1 MTVHTT
7 GQVGPALL
15 DPAQEPPLDRYCDV
29 VMKGGVTDGVVY
41 PWAVMELAQHYRF
54 QSIGGTSVGAVAA
67 ALTAASEYSRRYGS
81 VNGFNKVLREVP
93 AALAEI
99 QAGGQTKLFS
109 LFHPSPGGER
119 LFRLF
124 VGVFS
129 KKKGWTGI
137 WGALQQLLAD
147 YLLHPGLRLDLRRR
161 RDRGMLILLIAG
173 APPLMVLLL
182 QHWVTVLPL
191 LLVLLTNLAAIALLL
206 LCFVGWRLFD
216 DVRRQLGGPDCG
228 LCAGMGPEGGPDG
241 FTEWLHK
248 GIQGASGRDLD
259 KPLTFRDLWDAPG
272 GPDIDLYRDGRMERP
287 QSIALQMMSTNLT
300 HGRACGFPLTHNSE
314 RLYFLEADLAPYFPA
329 SVMRHLS
336 ACSPVLD
343 DYPQLGLRE
352 LPKGELPV
360 LVAARLSLSFP
371 ILFKAVPLW
380 AVPTIGRP
388 YRCWFSDGGICAS
401 FPIHLFDAL
410 LPRWPTFGIS
420 LVDRKHA
427 SAKVGDVWIDEAKTT
442 PPELHQPPSQLRPM
456 PPSLVHLFTFLASI
470 LDAARRW
477 NDNATAR
484 LPGVRERIVNIYLDP
499 EGSKGGL
506 HLTMSPQDLM
516 ELARLGQQAG
526 QALIDRYI
534 TAASEPRSKTQPSR
548 HWDEH
553 RWIRFNTFVHAV
565 QDKMSRFTQSASQTA
580 HSKTLAEMISALELA
595 RQAGTEPREFALT
608 PHQARAMRQAV
619 LALAELECSL
629 IATSKVVQPF
639 EPNPQPDLRLRP
651 TL

>member
-1 MTVHTT
+1 MTTDTT

-93 AALAEI
+93 VALAEL
-99 QAGGQTKLFS
+99 QSGGQTKLFS

-119 LFRLF
+119 LFELF
-124 VGVFS
+124 VGWFS
-129 KKKGWTGI
+129 KENCWTLVPAVI
-137 WGALQQLLAD
+137 KRLVSKYALR
-147 YLLHPGLRLDLRRR
+147 PRV
-161 RDRGMLILLIAG
+161 RDAIC
-173 APPLMVLLL
+173 
-182 QHWVTVLPL
+182 TL
-191 LLVLLTNLAAIALLL
+191 LLVILGLEAWQCLLQPAHLLSIVLPPVNRLVAIAVLM
-206 LCFVGWRLFD
+206 LCLIGWRLLN
-216 DVRRQLGGPDCG
+216 DVRNHLGGPGFG
-228 LCAGMGPEGGPDG
+228 LCTGIGPKDGPDG
-241 FTEWLHK
+241 FTDWLHK
-248 GIQGASGRDLD
+248 GIQAASGRELD

-272 GPDIDLYRDGRMERP
+272 GPDLDLYCDGRIEP
-287 QSIALQMMSTNLT
+287 PKSIALQMMSTNLT

-329 SVMRHLS
+329 SVMRHLC

-343 DYPQLGLRE
+343 DYPELGLRE

-360 LVAARLSLSFP
+360 LVATRLSLSFP

-380 AVPTIGRP
+380 AVPAVGKP
-388 YRCWFSDGGICAS
+388 YRCWFSDGGICAN

-410 LPRWPTFGIS
+410 LPRWPTFGIT
-420 LVDRKHA
+420 LVDRQHSQNEDK
-427 SAKVGDVWIDEAKTT
+427 VWIDEADTV
-442 PPELHQPPSQLRPM
+442 PPELRHPPSERCLA
-456 PPSLVHLFTFLASI
+456 PPSLGSLFAFLVSI
-470 LDAARRW
+470 LDAARLW

-499 EGSKGGL
+499 EDSKGGL
-506 HLTMSPQDLM
+506 NLTMKPKDLL
-516 ELARLGQQAG
+516 ELAELGQQAG
-526 QALIDRYI
+526 QALVKRYI
-534 TAASEPRSKTQPSR
+534 TAASEPWSKTQPSLY
-548 HWDEH
+548 WDEH
-553 RWIRFNTFVHAV
+553 RWIRFNTFVRAV
-565 QDKMSRFTQSASQTA
+565 QDKMTRFTQSANQTTYA
-580 HSKTLAEMISALELA
+580 KPLGEMISALELA
-595 RQAGTEPREFALT
+595 REAGTKPCEFALT
-608 PHQARAMRQAV
+608 PHQAEAMRKAA
-619 LALAELECSL
+619 LALTELEYSL
-629 IATSKVVQPF
+629 VGPSKVTQPF